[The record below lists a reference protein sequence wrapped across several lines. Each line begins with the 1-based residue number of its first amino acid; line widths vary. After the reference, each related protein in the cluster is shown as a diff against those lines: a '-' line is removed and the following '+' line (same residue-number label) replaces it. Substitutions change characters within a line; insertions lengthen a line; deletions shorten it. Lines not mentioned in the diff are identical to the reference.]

1 MSQEEKTN
9 GSLSEDAMTKP
20 EYFMPYGDATG
31 SEGREPA
38 CARCIERFSFDVPQV
53 EMLKMAVSL
62 AVMAAHHEDAWLSEL
77 DDMRK
82 DNYVDVAS
90 EFDPLVEELEQ
101 SAGLYCLSFMH
112 IRVIYNCIRF
122 AIGAE
127 VISESQH
134 ELAMEM
140 LARIRQF
147 RTHLSNWHPDMKVSR
162 HDTLFFDG
170 QLTIEKAWSLA
181 PKLRG
186 KETGEIADVFKEL
199 RLECSKEL
207 RANRPTLHG
216 ERMPKSAVLET
227 ALDNAVAV
235 IQAEANLWTKRWAY
249 TTIEE
254 DMYTLIDEVHR
265 QVFLI
270 DELLAMGCGSDRTN
284 QRMYPDKELCSA
296 MDDIQDLIDW
306 DECPAL
312 MLKLKQIEPNWAKP
326 MTIRDFQALGALAT

>member
-1 MSQEEKTN
+1 
-9 GSLSEDAMTKP
+9 
-20 EYFMPYGDATG
+20 
-31 SEGREPA
+31 
-38 CARCIERFSFDVPQV
+38 
-53 EMLKMAVSL
+53 
-62 AVMAAHHEDAWLSEL
+62 MAAHHEDAWLSEL

-170 QLTIEKAWSLA
+170 QLTIEKVWSLA

-199 RLECSKEL
+199 RLECSKEF
-207 RANRPTLHG
+207 RANCPTLHG

-254 DMYTLIDEVHR
+254 DMHTLIDEVHR

-270 DELLAMGCGSDRTN
+270 DELLAMGCGRDRTN

-326 MTIRDFQALGALAT
+326 MTISDFQARVALAT